1 MSSRSHRP
9 RARDTLS
16 WDAAGVLFVVMGLSF
31 VVFQGSSAFGGADQA
46 LGLSDLTQ
54 RIETALIGVR

>member
-1 MSSRSHRP
+1 
-9 RARDTLS
+9 
-16 WDAAGVLFVVMGLSF
+16 VLFVVMGLSF